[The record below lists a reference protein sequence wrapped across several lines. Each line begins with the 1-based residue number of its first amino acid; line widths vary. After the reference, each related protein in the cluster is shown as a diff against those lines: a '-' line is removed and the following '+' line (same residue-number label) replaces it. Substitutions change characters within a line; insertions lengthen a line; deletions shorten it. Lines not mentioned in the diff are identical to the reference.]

1 MTGFY
6 VSFRAQHPVRD
17 LRSLLD
23 SLGVVP
29 SHCWQAGDTRR
40 TPKGVQ
46 LEGTY
51 DMSYYCCDLPLPC
64 CNDLAEWLEHA
75 VGFLRPVAEQLVSFV
90 DDGGSLSFYIGLEKG
105 KFEGVTLDPKLLAE
119 LGALR
124 ISLDID
130 RNL

>member
-6 VSFRAQHPVRD
+6 VSFRAQHPT
-17 LRSLLD
+17 LD
-23 SLGVVP
+23 MSNFLAQLAVTP
-29 SHCWQAGDTRR
+29 IHCWKAGDKRR
-40 TPKGVQ
+40 TPKGRE
-46 LEGTY
+46 LEGRY
-51 DMSYYCCDLPLPC
+51 GMSYFCCDLPLLASS
-64 CNDLAEWLEHA
+64 DLGKWLEQA
-75 VGFLRPVAEQLVSFV
+75 VVFLRPVAKDLASFV

-105 KFEGVTLDPKLLAE
+105 VFEGAALAPKLLAE